1 MNKVD
6 KLISSLSSPAFK
18 KRRNAIRKMGKIGDS
33 IFIEH
38 LILAFGGDDSWG
50 IRAEAAKALGMYAD
64 DRLIEPLITGT
75 QDESRFVRA
84 ESITALGRYNDEYL
98 IEHLIKGTQDKS
110 ELVRRVSVVEL
121 RKYEDYKAT
130 IAVVKLL
137 QDKDELVVGLALI
150 ALHSMKKIEESI
162 EPLLF
167 LYSNENMKPEDRT
180 TAGWILADFSDERI
194 IAYATRFKSHRKRFM
209 RKSAK
214 ELLQR
219 LSFKHSL

>member
-1 MNKVD
+1 M
-6 KLISSLSSPAFK
+6 ISSLSSSSFK

-50 IRAEAAKALGMYAD
+50 IRAEAAKALGMYDD
-64 DRLIEPLITGT
+64 DRLIEPLIIGT
-75 QDESRFVRA
+75 QDESEFVRA
-84 ESITALGRYNDEYL
+84 KSITALGRYDDKSL
-98 IEHLIKGTQDKS
+98 IEHLIKGTQDES
-110 ELVRRVSVVEL
+110 EIVRRVSVLEL
-121 RKYEDYKAT
+121 KKYEDHKAT
-130 IAVVKLL
+130 IAVLKLL
-137 QDKDELVVGLALI
+137 QDKEELVVRCALF
-150 ALHSMKKIEESI
+150 ALYSMKKIEESI
-162 EPLLF
+162 EPLLL